1 MHLTKIDC
9 KPYNRKK
16 NSVEATLNIDTFQ
29 DLTRRNFLVG
39 SQDVEGCIH
48 NSFVMGKPRVRP
60 LRSGIS
66 VPKMELTAATLLI
79 TMNKLITKELEGR
92 IAIHSPTFWTCSM
105 IVLRYIFNETR
116 RFVTFVA
123 YRVAIIR
130 EGSKPSQWR
139 HVRSESTP
147 ADLASRGMNASDTE
161 KLEMWKHGPD
171 FL

>member
-1 MHLTKIDC
+1 M
-9 KPYNRKK
+9 
-16 NSVEATLNIDTFQ
+16 
-29 DLTRRNFLVG
+29 
-39 SQDVEGCIH
+39 
-48 NSFVMGKPRVRP
+48 
-60 LRSGIS
+60 
-66 VPKMELTAATLLI
+66 PKMELTAATLLI

-92 IAIHSPTFWTCSM
+92 IAIHSLTFWTCSM
-105 IVLRYIFNETR
+105 IVLRYIFTETW

-139 HVRSESTP
+139 HVRSESTT